1 MQVFSSK
8 QMLQHGLFTL
18 RVLRKGKIFS
28 SDNCLMQEH
37 VKMSYESIAL
47 KTNIRWSTNVAVRK
61 KIFNKVK
68 IMQVAKRQ
76 VKQIMQEFVKT
87 TND

>member
-1 MQVFSSK
+1 
-8 QMLQHGLFTL
+8 MLQHGLFPSFLYLERET
-18 RVLRKGKIFS
+18 IPS
-28 SDNCLMQEH
+28 NICLMQEH

-76 VKQIMQEFVKT
+76 VKQLMLEFVKT